1 MWPRSEKG
9 FFCGSCKLIFLVF
22 LGFTVSS
29 NVIESSCSAR
39 FIILDLATQ
48 SNLII
53 INNEI

>member
-9 FFCGSCKLIFLVF
+9 FFFGSCKLIFLVF

-53 INNEI
+53 INDEI